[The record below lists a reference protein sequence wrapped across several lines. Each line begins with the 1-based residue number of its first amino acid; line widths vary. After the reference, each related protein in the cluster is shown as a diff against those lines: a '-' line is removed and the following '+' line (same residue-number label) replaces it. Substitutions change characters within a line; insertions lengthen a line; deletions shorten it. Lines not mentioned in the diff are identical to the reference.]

1 MNSYRNNNKYNNQ
14 YNTRRN
20 YTDDN
25 SEHINNVNNGYN
37 VNNNRYNNQYNNIN
51 KYNDTNQYNNTNK
64 YNDLPNNK
72 RMNVSFTEICNF
84 VKQNPNQSDKLTP
97 IEVTFISSKKENNIL
112 DSLFLSTHNS
122 IGLSPFSPL
131 STVAWIHSAAFRVA
145 FPSIKNSIIREFATK
160 IQEKTNLLQGT
171 PVSRKRKQMHD
182 IVGALSNNSRLN
194 DKEMIEFYN
203 VISYMLNVQL
213 VLIKK
218 KDTHEEDKTQEDILC
233 KDSSKGEIIFGS
245 NPLEWKRTTPIWIA
259 DYYGGWIADTR
270 DDEKKETWEILGE
283 WLDNC
288 ENDGWVIS
296 WREYDGKKDEI
307 LKELEDYPCYNPLL
321 DKKLKKEELSKKLG
335 KAKCQRLFYRW
346 EYEVDADGTADDI
359 EYMPNIKFDD

>member
-1 MNSYRNNNKYNNQ
+1 
-14 YNTRRN
+14 
-20 YTDDN
+20 
-25 SEHINNVNNGYN
+25 
-37 VNNNRYNNQYNNIN
+37 
-51 KYNDTNQYNNTNK
+51 
-64 YNDLPNNK
+64 
-72 RMNVSFTEICNF
+72 

-259 DYYGGWIADTR
+259 DYYGGWIADTS

>member
-1 MNSYRNNNKYNNQ
+1 MSHYRNNNNNNYNNN
-14 YNTRRN
+14 YNNNHSGNYNMHENNNYHNVRN
-20 YTDDN
+20 GGYN
-25 SEHINNVNNGYN
+25 SGYNARYNENNGQM
-37 VNNNRYNNQYNNIN
+37 NN
-51 KYNDTNQYNNTNK
+51 
-64 YNDLPNNK
+64 NNK

-112 DSLFLSTHNS
+112 DSLFLSTHTS
-122 IGLSPFSPL
+122 ISLSPFSPL
-131 STVAWIHSAAFRVA
+131 STVAWIHSPDFRFAFS
-145 FPSIKNSIIREFATK
+145 SIKNSIIREFATK

-203 VISYMLNVQL
+203 VISYMLNIQL

-218 KDTHEEDKTQEDILC
+218 KDTHEEDKTQEDVLC

-245 NPLEWKRTTPIWIA
+245 NPLEWKRITPIWIA

-270 DDEKKETWEILGE
+270 NDEKKETWEILGE

-288 ENDGWVIS
+288 ENDGWIIS
-296 WREYDGKKDEI
+296 WKEYDGKKDEI
-307 LKELEDYPCYNPLL
+307 LKELEDYPCYNPIL

-346 EYEVDADGTADDI
+346 EYEVDVDGTADDI
-359 EYMPNIKFDD
+359 VYMPNIKFDD